1 MTALLRGMRVFLPD
15 GEPACVLAI
24 SPRLRLTLEES
35 GETIR
40 WDLPGALEIDT
51 GDETTARALLAGGP
65 LPHPEEPAAALFVT
79 NHALGAGQQ
88 SSHLTSMGET
98 GVPGLLGQTRV
109 AEVAAPAAVVS
120 AAPAAP
126 VAPAQETQSLGAAPA
141 APVVQQE
148 AAPTPAAPAPRAD
161 RG

>member
-1 MTALLRGMRVFLPD
+1 MKKIAGLIAGASAV
-15 GEPACVLAI
+15 AVLGVAVAQGV
-24 SPRLRLTLEES
+24 P
-35 GETIR
+35 
-40 WDLPGALEIDT
+40 PN
-51 GDETTARALLAGGP
+51 P
-65 LPHPEEPAAALFVT
+65 FVT

-109 AEVAAPAAVVS
+109 AEVAAPAPIVS
-120 AAPAAP
+120 VAPAAP

-141 APVVQQE
+141 APVVQQQE